1 MKKVKGHSIIIPH
14 CIKRKWGRKYERTHS
29 CSPYFINKMGEEKIK
44 ENNQGGSMTC
54 PDSIF
59 YNVFTTGTSTAIL
72 LSYSLVMMKR
82 GFISKDS

>member
-1 MKKVKGHSIIIPH
+1 MGGEKV
-14 CIKRKWGRKYERTHS
+14 
-29 CSPYFINKMGEEKIK
+29 K